1 MSLWTEA
8 RAGLTGLLGGALLGG
23 ALLGAWGQDGS
34 TGAPA
39 LRRGDSVTL
48 DLGRGG
54 SGRVTLPG
62 GDAVVPG
69 DGAVLRTLTDLDVE
83 GAARTLVLLESGS
96 FQLEGRGGGPRI
108 RVLGLEVLPG
118 VGNTVVTVEGGTARV
133 QHADGGPVVVRL
145 GGSPD
150 AARIVLTGG
159 GAIDLTRTG
168 DQVTASVASGQGR
181 VLLAEA
187 RGWSSLTAGTTLRA
201 GTDASEPTITAGEA
215 VGGAQPPEIPAPE
228 PVTGSEQVAARVGDG
243 GHAAVFLADGSGARA
258 EGGAELVARWSG
270 GPADRQATLATTAG
284 RAHVTLRTPR
294 TTAET
299 PGHRLSAVEAAGVTM
314 TVSGAGERF
323 EVDADGRAATLRN
336 VMPHPGPAIEIEVQP
351 GDTVE
356 YVAGDPAQGITYR
369 VPKSNG
375 AQVQFTVGTKR
386 LRAEAGTEVT
396 FRPDGR
402 VEVVWPEGPEE
413 LFRFAFAPETLL
425 PSVAVPYTGLPDL
438 LPPPPVSPSTP

>member
-1 MSLWTEA
+1 MAGSVGVRLGA
-8 RAGLTGLLGGALLGG
+8 AGLVAG
-23 ALLGAWGQDGS
+23 ALLGAAVLSVAGQDAPAG
-34 TGAPA
+34 GAP

-69 DGAVLRTLTDLDVE
+69 EGAVLRTLTDLDVE
-83 GAARTLVLLESGS
+83 GAARTSVLLESGS

-108 RVLGLEVLPG
+108 RVLGLDLLPG
-118 VGNTVVTVEGGTARV
+118 VGQSTVTVQGTTARV
-133 QHADGGPVVVRL
+133 QHAGGGPVVVRL

-150 AARIVLTGG
+150 AARLVLTAG
-159 GAIDLTRTG
+159 GAIELTRVG
-168 DQVTASVASGQGR
+168 DRVQASVATGEGR

-187 RGWSSLTAGTTLRA
+187 RGWSSLSEGATLDAG
-201 GTDASEPTITAGEA
+201 GDASQPTIVAGEA

-228 PVTGSEQVAARVGDG
+228 PAAGAEQVAARVGAG
-243 GHAAVFLADGSGARA
+243 GQAAVFLADGSGARA
-258 EGGAELVARWSG
+258 EAGAEIVARWSG

-284 RAHVTLRTPR
+284 AAHVSLRTPR

-299 PGHRLSAVEAAGVTM
+299 PGHRLSAAEAAGVTL
-314 TVSGAGERF
+314 TVGPAGERF
-323 EVDADGRAATLRN
+323 EVDGDGRAATIRN
-336 VMPHPGPAIEIEVQP
+336 VMPHAGPAIEMEVRP
-351 GDTVE
+351 GDAVE
-356 YVAGDPAQGITYR
+356 YVAGDPTQGITYR
-369 VPKSNG
+369 VPRSNAG
-375 AQVQFTVGTKR
+375 SVQFTVGTKR

-396 FRPDGR
+396 FRPDGQ

-413 LFRFAFAPETLL
+413 LFRFAFAPETLV
-425 PSVAVPYTGLPDL
+425 PAVAVPWTGLPDL